1 MKKRIGAALLSF
13 AMLAA
18 LFVPSVIPARAEAD
32 NAITP
37 VLTTTEA
44 KEFAVRDRKDA
55 IITDVQ
61 LLQSEK
67 ETLTVS
73 GGTVSGSIQWQIR
86 VQGDVWANISGAND
100 TSLEVSYA
108 LVANLLNGGTAALR
122 CKRTDADGKTETTPA
137 VTVRIRTEAQPAK
150 AAPALGTVLAG
161 AKPLGEAVISQA
173 NAPTAQP
180 EKTAQPSAAPTE
192 TPASSPAAETAAS
205 SAPAQTNA
213 PAETKAPAL
222 VKAAAPILR
231 AKPVAETQTAA
242 PTAEA
247 KPAAETQTAAPTA

>member
-44 KEFAVRDRKDA
+44 KEFAIRDRKDA

-161 AKPLGEAVISQA
+161 AKPLGEAVISQH
-173 NAPTAQP
+173 PRR
-180 EKTAQPSAAPTE
+180 
-192 TPASSPAAETAAS
+192 SPKRL
-205 SAPAQTNA
+205 PN
-213 PAETKAPAL
+213 L
-222 VKAAAPILR
+222 LLLR
-231 AKPVAETQTAA
+231 RNPPPLLPLLKP
-242 PTAEA
+242 PHRPRPRRPMLLR
-247 KPAAETQTAAPTA
+247 KRKRPRW